1 MITLDLDR
9 AVVTSSADPGTF
21 YYAPKKPS
29 IALDANGKRQ
39 LNLLSA
45 GPVSFLQVTGAWGL
59 DSAGLDA
66 LRHEVADRLGRDAA
80 GIRLQPAP
88 ASVESVSLLMGDG
101 AGALSVLQQG
111 KSSGVPPFHTVFN
124 VMLDGTQLAR
134 VKEAL
139 GGKPRLLA
147 LRYDITGSQSVKTTS
162 VDSTSTREIYS
173 SSSGTSSWSTAAEL
187 ARTTTASDT
196 AENSTRF
203 SIELDAADWPRAL

>member
-21 YYAPKKPS
+21 YYAPKAPS
-29 IALDANGKRQ
+29 IALDANGNRQ

-66 LRHEVADRLGRDAA
+66 LRHEVAGRLGRDAA

-124 VMLDGTQLAR
+124 VMLDATQLAR

-139 GGKPRLLA
+139 GGKPGLLA
-147 LRYDITGSQSVKTTS
+147 LRYDIAGRRPITTIA
-162 VDSTSTREIYS
+162 VDSTATRELYA
-173 SSSGTSSWSTAAEL
+173 SSSGTRSTSAA
-187 ARTTTASDT
+187 ADSVRTTTTSDT
-196 AENSTRF
+196 TEASSRF